1 MDQKYGQS
9 MFQLVPLLQAHSS
22 NQGVSRAVFLLGGSG
37 EDPASKI
44 VQVVVIILFLGV
56 AGLRYLLLA
65 HCQSTL
71 PLTSVAICLAF

>member
-9 MFQLVPLLQAHSS
+9 MFQLVPLLQAHRS

-37 EDPASKI
+37 EEPASKI

-56 AGLRYLLLA
+56 AGLRPHLLNG
-65 HCQSTL
+65 CQPRAALRS
-71 PLTSVAICLAF
+71 